1 MADKEGIRRFFSR
14 EQEDEIVNAI
24 REAEL
29 NTSGE
34 IRVHIEAKC
43 KGDAFK
49 RATKV
54 FHQLKMDATEAQNGI
69 LFYIAQDD
77 HQFAIIGDKGINEK
91 VPDNFWDDIRDE
103 MQTLF
108 RQGAFTQGLSKGIAA
123 TGKALKAYFPYQQ
136 DDQNELPDSISS
148 S

>member
-14 EQEDEIVNAI
+14 AEEDEIVNAI
-24 REAEL
+24 RQAEL

-34 IRVHIEAKC
+34 IRVHIEEKC

-54 FHQLKMDATEAQNGI
+54 FHQLKMDKTAARNGI
-69 LFYIAQDD
+69 LFYIAQAD
-77 HQFAIIGDKGINEK
+77 HKFSIIGDKGINEK
-91 VPDNFWDDIRDE
+91 VPDDFWDTIRDN

-108 RQGAFTQGLSKGIAA
+108 RQGAFTQGLSQGIAE
-123 TGKALKAYFPYQQ
+123 TGKALKEYFPYQQ
-136 DDQNELPDSISS
+136 DDQNELPDSISTS
-148 S
+148 

>member
-14 EQEDEIVNAI
+14 DEEDEIVNAI
-24 REAEL
+24 RGAEL

-34 IRVHIEAKC
+34 IRVHIEEKC
-43 KGDAFK
+43 KGDAYG

-54 FHQLKMDATEAQNGI
+54 FHQLKMDSTAARNGI

-77 HQFAIIGDKGINEK
+77 HKFAIIGDRGIDEK
-91 VPDNFWDDIRDE
+91 VPNDFWDHIRDE

-108 RQGAFTQGLSKGIAA
+108 RQGAFTAGLSQGIAA
-123 TGKALKAYFPYQQ
+123 TGVALKEFFPYQ
-136 DDQNELPDSISS
+136 DDDENELPDSISTS
-148 S
+148 